1 MELDLNVQYYLDVV
15 LRQWK
20 AVVVVFIVAT
30 LAAAVVSFIQEPTYE
45 ATVTLTEQSFEY
57 WETPRLSSTDKDT
70 VKLYPTLARTA
81 AVESRVIEAIGPN
94 LSARE
99 KTPGVLTS
107 MVTVREDKD
116 NPSLFRIRVEAHDP
130 QRATLIANTWAEQY
144 IEEARSFQLSWSSQ
158 LDTIR
163 QNLDS
168 AEEALTAFRQETGL
182 VLVESPGGE
191 QGFAMLGASGVQLE
205 KKVELLAEH
214 RQALDNLGLLL
225 ESAQLAH
232 DTGGSIGDLP
242 LQLLDSRV
250 ISERG
255 QLSIQLVRGQE
266 SLDGVIRLLQDEE
279 ENVSGVIGQLE
290 ADVKALQE
298 SVAQDLLELERL
310 ERERYMAESA
320 YKALDYEVEE
330 STFFRTNTQVLSRAA
345 AATLVGP
352 DTKLNVILGAALGLA
367 AGVAAAFALQ
377 YALDVRKQ
385 R

>member
-20 AVVVVFIVAT
+20 VVLVVLVVAT
-30 LAAAVVSFIQEPTYE
+30 LAAAAVSFIQEPTYE
-45 ATVTLTEQSFEY
+45 ATVSLAEQTFEY
-57 WETPRLSSTDKDT
+57 WETPRLSSTDKII
-70 VKLYPTLARTA
+70 VKLYPSLARTA
-81 AVESRVIEAIGPN
+81 AVESRVIEAIGPS

-107 MVTVREDKD
+107 MVTLREDPD
-116 NPSLFRIRVEAHDP
+116 NPALFRIRVRADNP
-130 QRATLIANTWAEQY
+130 QKATLIANTWAEQY
-144 IEEARSFQLSWSSQ
+144 IEEVRSFQLSWSSQ
-158 LDTIR
+158 LETLK

-168 AEEALTAFRQETGL
+168 AEEALTTFRQETGL

-191 QGFAMLGASGVQLE
+191 QGFSMLGPNGVQLE
-205 KKVELLAEH
+205 KKVDLLAEH

-232 DTGGSIGDLP
+232 DTGGSIEELP

-255 QLSIQLVRGQE
+255 QLTAQLLRGQQ
-266 SLDGVIRLLQDEE
+266 SLDEVIRLLQAEQE
-279 ENVSGVIGQLE
+279 IISGVSTQLE
-290 ADVKALQE
+290 ADVEALQE

-320 YKALDYEVEE
+320 YKALDYEVQET
-330 STFFRTNTQVLSRAA
+330 TFFQTNTQILSRAA
-345 AATLVGP
+345 AAALVGP
-352 DTKLNVILGAALGLA
+352 DAKLNIILGAALGLA
-367 AGVAAAFALQ
+367 AGVAAAFAVQ
-377 YALDVRKQ
+377 YVLDVRKKH
-385 R
+385 

>member
-20 AVVVVFIVAT
+20 VVLVVLVVAT
-30 LAAAVVSFIQEPTYE
+30 LAAAAVSLIQEPTYE
-45 ATVTLTEQSFEY
+45 ATVSLAEQTFEY
-57 WETPRLSSTDKDT
+57 WETPRLSSTDKT
-70 VKLYPTLARTA
+70 IVKLYPSLARTT

-107 MVTVREDKD
+107 MVTLREDPD
-116 NPSLFRIRVEAHDP
+116 NPALFRIRVRADDP
-130 QRATLIANTWAEQY
+130 QKATLIANTWAEQY
-144 IEEARSFQLSWSSQ
+144 IEEVRSFQLSWSSQ
-158 LDTIR
+158 LDTLK

-191 QGFAMLGASGVQLE
+191 QGFSMLGPNGVQLE
-205 KKVELLAEH
+205 KKVDLLAEH
-214 RQALDNLGLLL
+214 REALDNLGLLL

-232 DTGGSIGDLP
+232 DTGGSIDELP
-242 LQLLDSRV
+242 FEFLDSRV
-250 ISERG
+250 VSERG
-255 QLSIQLVRGQE
+255 HLTAQLLGEQQ
-266 SLDGVIRLLQDEE
+266 SLDQVIRLLQAEE
-279 ENVSGVIGQLE
+279 EIISGVTTQLE
-290 ADVKALQE
+290 ADVEVLQQ

-320 YKALDYEVEE
+320 YKALHYEVQET
-330 STFFRTNTQVLSRAA
+330 TFFQTNAQILSRAT

-352 DTKLNVILGAALGLA
+352 DTKLNIILGAALGLA
-367 AGVAAAFALQ
+367 AGVAAAFAVQ
-377 YALDVRKQ
+377 YVLDVRKKH
-385 R
+385 